1 MKFLNN
7 PTKKNQKSVQQD
19 CPKKIVLPQ
28 GAKLVEDG
36 VKILDL
42 QIIDVKKQADVVHD
56 RYIKRQI
63 YYDKL
68 VEEHNKLLAYKNDKN
83 INNTYPPETLEEDA
97 NRKVKVLTQFLDPHE
112 KCLNVEYSK
121 YILLQLV
128 TRLENEIH
136 KTEVQWNEGEHI
148 RKKYRAIK
156 SSLMQDSEKFES
168 TLLKLEV
175 AISEQQAEIKKL
187 QSVHTEAAQMRDAT
201 RSILVKQ
208 EQTTISSNKARDRQS
223 MEFRRQVEDR
233 KAELER
239 LERKIFSTG
248 TKIIHQESGASTE
261 HRIDEEEAF
270 IRDKKAKKEADFKK
284 LMQATGDLNNLI
296 LINSFF

>member
-1 MKFLNN
+1 M
-7 PTKKNQKSVQQD
+7 
-19 CPKKIVLPQ
+19 
-28 GAKLVEDG
+28 
-36 VKILDL
+36 
-42 QIIDVKKQADVVHD
+42 
-56 RYIKRQI
+56 
-63 YYDKL
+63 
-68 VEEHNKLLAYKNDKN
+68 
-83 INNTYPPETLEEDA
+83 
-97 NRKVKVLTQFLDPHE
+97 
-112 KCLNVEYSK
+112 
-121 YILLQLV
+121 V

-136 KTEVQWNEGEHI
+136 KTEVQWNEAEHI

-175 AISEQQAEIKKL
+175 SISEQQAEIKKL
-187 QSVHTEAAQMRDAT
+187 QSVHSEAQGMRDAT
-201 RSILVKQ
+201 RSILLKQ

-223 MEFRRQVEDR
+223 MEFRRQVDDR

-261 HRIDEEEAF
+261 HRIDEEEAM

-284 LMQATGDLNNLI
+284 LMQATGKKYI
-296 LINSFF
+296 Y